1 MEVYYTDEVYRKQDG
16 IRDPFQWARF
26 RGPRTLI
33 GVSLLV
39 VVLLAVGG
47 RDPKA
52 RVRGDAIDAAGG
64 VIGAAM
70 RITERSAP
78 HLDI

>member
-16 IRDPFQWARF
+16 IRDPFRWARF

-39 VVLLAVGG
+39 VVLLAIGG

-52 RVRGDAIDAAGG
+52 RVRGTAIDTAGG
-64 VIGAAM
+64 VIGTAVQ
-70 RITERSAP
+70 ITERAAS